1 MQDHQKQTILEKEDA
16 DSLHE
21 AITRRQS
28 QGQIED
34 DDNDKLSKFNEFL
47 LTEKVLNDR
56 RVHIV
61 SSINAKIAEMRLIHD
76 LRKMNIGDL
85 VIKDELK
92 DARLDEA
99 FTPFQAIVD
108 TMLHDEDLPQEVRKF
123 FTQRKPEHQ
132 NIDRPVVD
140 SESRQS
146 YLDLNEFQMKYI
158 RAKWDNYLDR
168 KLEQLQYT
176 NTKDATDRY
185 N

>member
-1 MQDHQKQTILEKEDA
+1 MSTEFSDEEMNDLYRRFKIMQDHQKQTILEKEDA

-92 DARLDEA
+92 DTRLDEA

-123 FTQRKPEHQ
+123 FT
-132 NIDRPVVD
+132 
-140 SESRQS
+140 
-146 YLDLNEFQMKYI
+146 
-158 RAKWDNYLDR
+158 
-168 KLEQLQYT
+168 
-176 NTKDATDRY
+176 
-185 N
+185 